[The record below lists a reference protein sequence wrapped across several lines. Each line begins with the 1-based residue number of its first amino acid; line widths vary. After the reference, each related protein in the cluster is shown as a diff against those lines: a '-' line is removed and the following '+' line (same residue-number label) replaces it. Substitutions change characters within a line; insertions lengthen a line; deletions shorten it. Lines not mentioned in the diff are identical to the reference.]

1 MLRAEPVIPSHVVLG
16 RIFLARLVRS
26 AAIHYPSG
34 YSGGAA
40 AAKLGATMEPACL
53 AMGWESDR
61 RAAVIVQSRRQLC
74 SPDGVAAA
82 VVPFRRHRRPVQNR
96 ARAWGG
102 PPIKTEAWPDIVIA
116 QISVRFSQWITGKMK
131 QWPSS
136 LSVNTVLQANQL
148 AP

>member
-16 RIFLARLVRS
+16 RIFLESWLDWFDLLPSTARQ
-26 AAIHYPSG
+26 
-34 YSGGAA
+34 
-40 AAKLGATMEPACL
+40 LGATMEPACL

-82 VVPFRRHRRPVQNR
+82 VVPFRRHRGRVQNR
-96 ARAWGG
+96 ARPWGG
-102 PPIKTEAWPDIVIA
+102 PPIKTEAYPYRTGHTTWLI
-116 QISVRFSQWITGKMK
+116 VRFSQWITGKMK